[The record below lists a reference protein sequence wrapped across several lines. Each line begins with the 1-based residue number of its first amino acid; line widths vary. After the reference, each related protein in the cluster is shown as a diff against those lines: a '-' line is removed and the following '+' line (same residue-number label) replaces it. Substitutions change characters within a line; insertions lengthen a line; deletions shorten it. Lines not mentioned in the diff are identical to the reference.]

1 MRRQMM
7 AVVLRLVSVH
17 AAKIIA
23 LISRDSSEILDC
35 IPIFASAIK
44 DVRMIG
50 LAYEVHIRNILK
62 DAQGRFVKV
71 KGKE

>member
-1 MRRQMM
+1 MM

>member
-23 LISRDSSEILDC
+23 LISRDSSEIFDC
-35 IPIFASAIK
+35 ILISASAIK
-44 DVRMIG
+44 DERMIG
-50 LAYEVHIRNILK
+50 LACEVHIRNILK